1 MKKLLMG
8 NEAFAHAALEAGVN
22 VVAGYPG
29 TPSSEL
35 VETVAKLHGAGAAR
49 DVHVEWSTNEKAAL
63 EMLAGASYC
72 GARVLFTCKQVGLN
86 VASDALMSLNYVG
99 VGGGCVLFVAD
110 DPGPIS
116 SQTEQDTRRFGA
128 FAKVPVLDPATP
140 EQGFAMMG
148 AAFDLSERYHTPV
161 IVRPTTRINHASTFF
176 EVADETHGRPLPAE
190 GFQKD
195 PKWVIFPKR
204 AFEGHG
210 EINRRLA
217 QIAWDYAYD
226 PALAQFNEMFEG
238 GGEGA
243 AAAAHAATTGT
254 TGAVQPTGG
263 EGAGRTSAAGQ
274 AARNAAPAAAA
285 PEAGAPGVEEP
296 RVGVVAGGVSVAY
309 AREALALLEREAARA
324 GIPVPRYRF
333 FAVGTPYPFPV
344 ETAAAF
350 AEGLTDV
357 IVFEELDSV
366 LEEEMQ
372 KLAGVR
378 HLPLRVHGK
387 LTGAANDRGENTA
400 ENIAGRLGRFFDR
413 TRARQW
419 MIPSEDLPEHV
430 GAVSPSHG
438 GHAGVAL
445 PISPHEGGGA
455 STCSNKSSLSEK
467 MGSEVYPIFS
477 ESAESAREEVP
488 PSSRYSSEIE
498 GTDSLAALAARTI
511 GGGTLSYDGPLPVR
525 PPVLCAGCPHRG
537 SFYAVKQALKGRE
550 AVLCGDIG
558 CYTLGNAKP
567 LDAVDTCLCM
577 GAGITMAQGFSV
589 VEPHKKS
596 VAFVGDSTFFAS
608 ALTGIA
614 NAVYNGHDVTFAIL
628 DNATTAMT
636 GSQPHPGTGV
646 TLMGEK
652 RRPIVIEEVLH
663 GLGVQHI
670 GFANPHSVEMSV
682 AAARAAIDYDGPS
695 AIIFRAPCIQLKKPA
710 EPVRIS
716 TELCAGCK
724 KCITS
729 IGCPGIGFDEGRR
742 GPKTG
747 ERGQAFVDA
756 SLCDGCGLCT
766 QLCPFGAIEG
776 AVGFGGAVAV
786 EPARYTPNSEPFQTG
801 GIPVVLA
808 DERNDFQETELRGE
822 PDQTSGEALGAVEAS
837 LGEGDAR

>member
-1 MKKLLMG
+1 MG

-226 PALAQFNEMFEG
+226 PALAQFNEVLEG

-243 AAAAHAATTGT
+243 AAAASVAPSEA
-254 TGAVQPTGG
+254 PT
-263 EGAGRTSAAGQ
+263 
-274 AARNAAPAAAA
+274 
-285 PEAGAPGVEEP
+285 
-296 RVGVVAGGVSVAY
+296 VGIVAGGVSVAY

-324 GIPVPRYRF
+324 GISVPRYRF

-350 AEGLTDV
+350 AEGLSDV

-378 HLPLRVHGK
+378 HLLLRVHGK

-413 TRARQW
+413 TRA
-419 MIPSEDLPEHV
+419 
-430 GAVSPSHG
+430 
-438 GHAGVAL
+438 AL
-445 PISPHEGGGA
+445 PIPPHEDGGT

-488 PSSRYSSEIE
+488 PSSRYSSEVE

-511 GGGTLSYDGPLPVR
+511 GANRLNYDGVLPVR

-682 AAARAAIDYDGPS
+682 AAARAAIDYDGPA

-716 TELCAGCK
+716 VELCTGCK

-742 GPKTG
+742 GPKSG

-786 EPARYTPNSEPFQTG
+786 EPARYAPNPEPFQTG
-801 GIPVVLA
+801 EIPVVLA

-822 PDQTSGEALGAVEAS
+822 PDQTPGEVLGAAEGS
-837 LGEGDAR
+837 LEEGGAR

>member
-1 MKKLLMG
+1 MKQLLMG

-140 EQGFAMMG
+140 EQGFAMMQ

-161 IVRPTTRINHASTFF
+161 IVRPTTRICHASTFF
-176 EVADETHGRPLPAE
+176 DVAEETHGRSLPE
-190 GFQKD
+190 GGFQKD

-204 AFEGHG
+204 AYEGHG
-210 EINRRLA
+210 EINRRLG
-217 QIAWDYAYD
+217 QIAWEYAHD
-226 PALAQFNEMFEG
+226 PVLSQFNEMFEG
-238 GGEGA
+238 GGEA
-243 AAAAHAATTGT
+243 AAA
-254 TGAVQPTGG
+254 
-263 EGAGRTSAAGQ
+263 EGPAQQ
-274 AARNAAPAAAA
+274 AALAEACVAPDASDASTVPEAPA
-285 PEAGAPGVEEP
+285 
-296 RVGVVAGGVSVAY
+296 VGIVAGGVSVTY
-309 AREALALLEREAARA
+309 AREALGLLEAQAAAA
-324 GIPVPRYRF
+324 GMTVPRYRF
-333 FAVGTPYPFPV
+333 LAVGTPYPFPV

-350 AEGLTDV
+350 AEGLADV

-366 LEEEMQ
+366 LEEDML
-372 KLAGVR
+372 KLAGSR
-378 HLPLRVHGK
+378 QLPLRVHGR
-387 LTGAANDRGENTA
+387 LTAEANDRGENTT
-400 ENIAGRLGRFFDR
+400 ENIAARLGRFFDR
-413 TRARQW
+413 TRA
-419 MIPSEDLPEHV
+419 
-430 GAVSPSHG
+430 
-438 GHAGVAL
+438 AL
-445 PISPHEGGGA
+445 PIPPHEDGGA
-455 STCSNKSSLSEK
+455 STCSNQSSLSEK
-467 MGSEVYPIFS
+467 TGSEVYPIFS
-477 ESAESAREEVP
+477 ESAESAREEAP
-488 PSSRYSSEIE
+488 PSSRCSSEVE
-498 GTDSLAALAARTI
+498 GTGSLAALAARTI
-511 GGGTLSYDGPLPVR
+511 GANALGYDGPLPVR

-558 CYTLGNAKP
+558 CYTLGNAQP

-577 GAGITMAQGFSV
+577 GAGITMAQGFAV
-589 VEPHKKS
+589 AEPHKKS

-670 GFANPHSVEMSV
+670 GFANPHSLEMSV
-682 AAARAAIDYDGPS
+682 AAARAAIDFEGP
-695 AIIFRAPCIQLKKPA
+695 AAVIFRAPCIQLKKPA
-710 EPVRIS
+710 EPVRINAEAC
-716 TELCAGCK
+716 TGCK

-729 IGCPGIGFDEGRR
+729 IGCPGIGFDEARR
-742 GPKTG
+742 GPASR
-747 ERGQAFVDA
+747 ERGQAFVDG
-756 SLCDGCGLCT
+756 SLCDGCALCV
-766 QLCPFGAIEG
+766 QVCPFGAIEG

-786 EPARYTPNSEPFQTG
+786 EPARYAPNPEPFQTG
-801 GIPVVLA
+801 EIPVVLA
-808 DERNDFQETELRGE
+808 DEANDFQETEWRGK
-822 PDQTSGEALGAVEAS
+822 PDEALGEALGATRGSWE
-837 LGEGDAR
+837 EGGAR

>member
-1 MKKLLMG
+1 MVKKLLMG

-35 VETVAKLHGAGAAR
+35 VETVAKLHAAGAAQ

-99 VGGGCVLFVAD
+99 TGGGCVLFVAD

-116 SQTEQDTRRFGA
+116 SQTEQDTRRFGS

-140 EQGFAMMG
+140 EQGFAMMRT
-148 AAFDLSERYHTPV
+148 AFKLSERYHTPV

-176 EVADETHGRPLPAE
+176 EVAEETHGRPLPE
-190 GFQKD
+190 GGFQKD

-204 AFEGHG
+204 AYEGHG

-217 QIAWDYAYD
+217 QIAWDYAHD
-226 PALAQFNEMFEG
+226 PAFAQFNEVFEG
-238 GGEGA
+238 GGEGE
-243 AAAAHAATTGT
+243 TIGV
-254 TGAVQPTGG
+254 VQNGV
-263 EGAGRTSAAGQ
+263 EGAGAS
-274 AARNAAPAAAA
+274 APA
-285 PEAGAPGVEEP
+285 
-296 RVGVVAGGVSVAY
+296 VGIVAGGVSAAY
-309 AREALALLEREAARA
+309 AREALSLIEAQASRA

-333 FAVGTPYPFPV
+333 MAVGTPYPFPA
-344 ETAAAF
+344 ETAAVF

-366 LEEEMQ
+366 LEEEML
-372 KLAGVR
+372 KLAGAR

-387 LTGAANDRGENTA
+387 LTGEANDRGENTT

-413 TRARQW
+413 TRTVGS
-419 MIPSEDLPEHV
+419 IPSR
-430 GAVSPSHG
+430 AAG
-438 GHAGVAL
+438 GT
-445 PISPHEGGGA
+445 

-467 MGSEVYPIFS
+467 IGSELYPIFS

-488 PSSRYSSEIE
+488 PAARCSSEAE
-498 GTDSLAALAARTI
+498 GAGSLAALVASII
-511 GGGTLSYDGPLPVR
+511 GANNLGYDGPLPVR

-537 SFYAVKQALKGRE
+537 SFYAVKQALRGRE

-558 CYTLGNAKP
+558 CYTLGNAQP

-577 GAGITMAQGFSV
+577 GAGITMAQGFAV
-589 VEPHKKS
+589 AEPYKKQ

-608 ALTGIA
+608 AMTGIA

-646 TLMGEK
+646 TLMGER

-670 GFANPHSVEMSV
+670 GFANPHSLESSV
-682 AAARAAIDYDGPS
+682 AAARAAIDFEGPS
-695 AIIFRAPCIQLKKPA
+695 AIIFRAPCIQLKKPDA
-710 EPVRIS
+710 PVTIDAD
-716 TELCAGCK
+716 TCTGCK

-729 IGCPGIGFDEGRR
+729 IGCPGIGFDEGLH
-742 GPKTG
+742 GLKSGT
-747 ERGQAFVDA
+747 RGQAFVDTG
-756 SLCDGCGLCT
+756 LCDGCGLCT
-766 QLCPFGAIEG
+766 QVCPFDAIQG
-776 AVGFGGAVAV
+776 AVGFGGAAPV
-786 EPARYTPNSEPFQTG
+786 EPTIYAPNPDPFQTG
-801 GIPVVLA
+801 PISGLT
-808 DERNDFQETELRGE
+808 F
-822 PDQTSGEALGAVEAS
+822 SGEELECGGDAVE
-837 LGEGDAR
+837 EGGAR

>member
-1 MKKLLMG
+1 MVKKLLMG

-35 VETVAKLHGAGAAR
+35 VETVAKLHAAGAAQG
-49 DVHVEWSTNEKAAL
+49 VHVEWSTNEKAAL

-99 VGGGCVLFVAD
+99 TGGGCVLFVAD

-140 EQGFAMMG
+140 EQGFAMMK

-176 EVADETHGRPLPAE
+176 EVAEETHGRPLPE
-190 GFQKD
+190 GGFQKD

-204 AFEGHG
+204 AYEGHG

-217 QIAWDYAYD
+217 QIAWDYAHD
-226 PALAQFNEMFEG
+226 PAFAQFNEVFEG
-238 GGEGA
+238 GGEGEA
-243 AAAAHAATTGT
+243 IGV
-254 TGAVQPTGG
+254 VQNGVK
-263 EGAGRTSAAGQ
+263 GAGAS
-274 AARNAAPAAAA
+274 APA
-285 PEAGAPGVEEP
+285 
-296 RVGVVAGGVSVAY
+296 VGIVAGGVSAAY
-309 AREALALLEREAARA
+309 AREALSLIEAQASRA

-333 FAVGTPYPFPV
+333 MAVGTPYPFPA

-366 LEEEMQ
+366 LEEEML
-372 KLAGVR
+372 KLAGAR

-387 LTGAANDRGENTA
+387 LTGEANDRGENTT

-413 TRARQW
+413 TSA
-419 MIPSEDLPEHV
+419 SAD
-430 GAVSPSHG
+430 SPR
-438 GHAGVAL
+438 
-445 PISPHEGGGA
+445 EGGGT
-455 STCSNKSSLSEK
+455 STCSSNGSL
-467 MGSEVYPIFS
+467 GGTAHWAVPF
-477 ESAESAREEVP
+477 AAQPAREEVP
-488 PSSRYSSEIE
+488 PPSRCSSETE
-498 GTDSLAALAARTI
+498 HGASFDAGCGQAGSLAALVASII
-511 GGGTLSYDGPLPVR
+511 GANNLGYDGPLPVR

-537 SFYAVKQALKGRE
+537 SFYAVKQALRGRE

-558 CYTLGNAKP
+558 CYTLGNAQP

-577 GAGITMAQGFSV
+577 GAGITMAQGFAV
-589 VEPHKKS
+589 AEPHKKQ

-608 ALTGIA
+608 AMTGIA

-646 TLMGEK
+646 TLMGER

-670 GFANPHSVEMSV
+670 GFANPHSLESSV
-682 AAARAAIDYDGPS
+682 AAARAAIDFEGPS
-695 AIIFRAPCIQLKKPA
+695 AIIFRAPCIQLKKPDA
-710 EPVRIS
+710 PVTIDANAC
-716 TELCAGCK
+716 TGCK

-729 IGCPGIGFDEGRR
+729 IGCPGIGFDEGLH
-742 GPKTG
+742 GLKSGT
-747 ERGQAFVDA
+747 RGQAFVDT
-756 SLCDGCGLCT
+756 SLCDGCALCV
-766 QLCPFGAIEG
+766 QVCPFDAIQG
-776 AVGFGGAVAV
+776 AVGFGGAAPV
-786 EPARYTPNSEPFQTG
+786 EPAIYAPNPDPFQTG
-801 GIPVVLA
+801 PISGLT
-808 DERNDFQETELRGE
+808 F
-822 PDQTSGEALGAVEAS
+822 SGEELECGGDAVE
-837 LGEGDAR
+837 EGGAR

>member
-1 MKKLLMG
+1 MVKKLLMG

-35 VETVAKLHGAGAAR
+35 VETVAKLHAAGAAQ

-99 VGGGCVLFVAD
+99 TGGGCVLFVAD

-116 SQTEQDTRRFGA
+116 SQTEQDTRRFGS

-140 EQGFAMMG
+140 EQGFAMMK

-176 EVADETHGRPLPAE
+176 EVAEETHGRPLPE
-190 GFQKD
+190 GGFQKD

-204 AFEGHG
+204 AYEGHG

-217 QIAWDYAYD
+217 QIAWDYAHD
-226 PALAQFNEMFEG
+226 PAFAQFNEVFEG
-238 GGEGA
+238 GGEGE
-243 AAAAHAATTGT
+243 TIGV
-254 TGAVQPTGG
+254 VQNGV
-263 EGAGRTSAAGQ
+263 EGAGAS
-274 AARNAAPAAAA
+274 APA
-285 PEAGAPGVEEP
+285 
-296 RVGVVAGGVSVAY
+296 VGIVAGGVSAAY
-309 AREALALLEREAARA
+309 AREALSLIEAQASRA

-333 FAVGTPYPFPV
+333 MAVGTPYPFPA
-344 ETAAAF
+344 ETAAVF

-366 LEEEMQ
+366 LEEEML
-372 KLAGVR
+372 KLAGAR

-387 LTGAANDRGENTA
+387 LTGEANDRGENTT

-413 TRARQW
+413 TRTVGS
-419 MIPSEDLPEHV
+419 IPSR
-430 GAVSPSHG
+430 AAG
-438 GHAGVAL
+438 GT
-445 PISPHEGGGA
+445 

-467 MGSEVYPIFS
+467 IGSELYPIFS

-488 PSSRYSSEIE
+488 PAARCSSEAE
-498 GTDSLAALAARTI
+498 GAGSLAALVASII
-511 GGGTLSYDGPLPVR
+511 GTNNLGYDGPLPVR

-537 SFYAVKQALKGRE
+537 SFYAVKQALRGRE

-558 CYTLGNAKP
+558 CYTLGNAQP

-577 GAGITMAQGFSV
+577 GAGITMAQGFAV
-589 VEPHKKS
+589 AEPYKKQ

-608 ALTGIA
+608 AMTGIA

-646 TLMGEK
+646 TLMGER

-670 GFANPHSVEMSV
+670 GFANPHSLESSV
-682 AAARAAIDYDGPS
+682 AAARAAIDFEGPS
-695 AIIFRAPCIQLKKPA
+695 AIIFRAPCIQLKKPDA
-710 EPVRIS
+710 PVTIDAD
-716 TELCAGCK
+716 TCTGCK

-729 IGCPGIGFDEGRR
+729 IGCPGIGFDEGLR
-742 GPKTG
+742 GPKSGT
-747 ERGQAFVDA
+747 RGQAFVDTG
-756 SLCDGCGLCT
+756 LCDGCGLCT
-766 QLCPFGAIEG
+766 QVCPFDAIQG
-776 AVGFGGAVAV
+776 AVGFGGAAPV
-786 EPARYTPNSEPFQTG
+786 EPTIYAPNPDPFQTG
-801 GIPVVLA
+801 PISGLT
-808 DERNDFQETELRGE
+808 F
-822 PDQTSGEALGAVEAS
+822 SGEELECGGDAVE
-837 LGEGDAR
+837 EGGAR

>member
-1 MKKLLMG
+1 MAKKLLMG

-35 VETVAKLHGAGAAR
+35 VETVAKLHGAGTAR

-226 PALAQFNEMFEG
+226 PALAQFNEVLEG

-243 AAAAHAATTGT
+243 AAAASVAPSEA
-254 TGAVQPTGG
+254 PT
-263 EGAGRTSAAGQ
+263 
-274 AARNAAPAAAA
+274 
-285 PEAGAPGVEEP
+285 
-296 RVGVVAGGVSVAY
+296 VGIVAGGVSVAY

-324 GIPVPRYRF
+324 GISVPRYRF
-333 FAVGTPYPFPV
+333 FAVGTPYPFPA

-350 AEGLTDV
+350 AEGLSDV

-378 HLPLRVHGK
+378 HLLLRVHGK

-413 TRARQW
+413 TRA
-419 MIPSEDLPEHV
+419 
-430 GAVSPSHG
+430 
-438 GHAGVAL
+438 AL
-445 PISPHEGGGA
+445 PIPPHEDGGT

-488 PSSRYSSEIE
+488 PSSRYSSEVE

-742 GPKTG
+742 GPKSG

-786 EPARYTPNSEPFQTG
+786 EPARYAPNPEPFQTG
-801 GIPVVLA
+801 EIPVVLA

-822 PDQTSGEALGAVEAS
+822 PDQTPGEVLGAAEGS
-837 LGEGDAR
+837 LEEGGAR

>member
-1 MKKLLMG
+1 MKQLLMG

-226 PALAQFNEMFEG
+226 PALAQFNEVLEG

-243 AAAAHAATTGT
+243 AAAASVAPSEA
-254 TGAVQPTGG
+254 PT
-263 EGAGRTSAAGQ
+263 
-274 AARNAAPAAAA
+274 
-285 PEAGAPGVEEP
+285 
-296 RVGVVAGGVSVAY
+296 VGIVAGGVSVAY

-324 GIPVPRYRF
+324 GISVPRYRF

-350 AEGLTDV
+350 AEGLSDV

-378 HLPLRVHGK
+378 HLLLRVHGK

-413 TRARQW
+413 TRA
-419 MIPSEDLPEHV
+419 
-430 GAVSPSHG
+430 
-438 GHAGVAL
+438 AL
-445 PISPHEGGGA
+445 PIPPHEDGGT

-488 PSSRYSSEIE
+488 PSSRYSSEAE

-511 GGGTLSYDGPLPVR
+511 GANRLNYDGVLPVR

-682 AAARAAIDYDGPS
+682 AAARAAIDYDGPA

-716 TELCAGCK
+716 VELCTGCK

-742 GPKTG
+742 GPKSG

-786 EPARYTPNSEPFQTG
+786 EPARYAPNPEPFQTG
-801 GIPVVLA
+801 EIPVVLA

-822 PDQTSGEALGAVEAS
+822 PDQTPGEVLGAAEGS
-837 LGEGDAR
+837 LEEGGAR

>member
-1 MKKLLMG
+1 MKQLLMG

-226 PALAQFNEMFEG
+226 PALAQFNEVLEG

-243 AAAAHAATTGT
+243 AAAASVAPSEA
-254 TGAVQPTGG
+254 PT
-263 EGAGRTSAAGQ
+263 
-274 AARNAAPAAAA
+274 
-285 PEAGAPGVEEP
+285 
-296 RVGVVAGGVSVAY
+296 VGIVAGGVSVAY

-324 GIPVPRYRF
+324 GISVPRYRF

-350 AEGLTDV
+350 AEGLSDV

-378 HLPLRVHGK
+378 HLLLRVHGK

-413 TRARQW
+413 TRA
-419 MIPSEDLPEHV
+419 
-430 GAVSPSHG
+430 
-438 GHAGVAL
+438 AL
-445 PISPHEGGGA
+445 PIPPHEDGGT

-488 PSSRYSSEIE
+488 PSSRYSSEVE

-682 AAARAAIDYDGPS
+682 AAARAAIDYDGPA

-716 TELCAGCK
+716 VELCTGCK

-742 GPKTG
+742 GPKSG

-786 EPARYTPNSEPFQTG
+786 EPARYAPNPEPFQTG
-801 GIPVVLA
+801 EIPVVLA

-822 PDQTSGEALGAVEAS
+822 PDQTPGEVLGAAEGS
-837 LGEGDAR
+837 LEEGGAR

>member
-1 MKKLLMG
+1 M
-8 NEAFAHAALEAGVN
+8 
-22 VVAGYPG
+22 
-29 TPSSEL
+29 
-35 VETVAKLHGAGAAR
+35 
-49 DVHVEWSTNEKAAL
+49 
-63 EMLAGASYC
+63 
-72 GARVLFTCKQVGLN
+72 
-86 VASDALMSLNYVG
+86 
-99 VGGGCVLFVAD
+99 
-110 DPGPIS
+110 
-116 SQTEQDTRRFGA
+116 
-128 FAKVPVLDPATP
+128 
-140 EQGFAMMG
+140 
-148 AAFDLSERYHTPV
+148 
-161 IVRPTTRINHASTFF
+161 
-176 EVADETHGRPLPAE
+176 
-190 GFQKD
+190 
-195 PKWVIFPKR
+195 
-204 AFEGHG
+204 
-210 EINRRLA
+210 
-217 QIAWDYAYD
+217 
-226 PALAQFNEMFEG
+226 
-238 GGEGA
+238 
-243 AAAAHAATTGT
+243 
-254 TGAVQPTGG
+254 
-263 EGAGRTSAAGQ
+263 
-274 AARNAAPAAAA
+274 
-285 PEAGAPGVEEP
+285 
-296 RVGVVAGGVSVAY
+296 
-309 AREALALLEREAARA
+309 
-324 GIPVPRYRF
+324 
-333 FAVGTPYPFPV
+333 

-413 TRARQW
+413 TRA
-419 MIPSEDLPEHV
+419 
-430 GAVSPSHG
+430 
-438 GHAGVAL
+438 AL
-445 PISPHEGGGA
+445 PIPPHEDGGT

-488 PSSRYSSEIE
+488 QSSRYSSEVE

-511 GGGTLSYDGPLPVR
+511 GANRLSYDGVLPVR

-682 AAARAAIDYDGPS
+682 AAARAAIDYDGPA
-695 AIIFRAPCIQLKKPA
+695 AIIFRAPCIQLKRPA
-710 EPVRIS
+710 EPVHIS
-716 TELCAGCK
+716 VELCTGCK

-742 GPKTG
+742 GPKSG

-786 EPARYTPNSEPFQTG
+786 EPAMYAPNPEPFQTG
-801 GIPVVLA
+801 EIPVVLA

-822 PDQTSGEALGAVEAS
+822 PDQTPGEVLGAAEGS
-837 LGEGDAR
+837 LEEGGAR